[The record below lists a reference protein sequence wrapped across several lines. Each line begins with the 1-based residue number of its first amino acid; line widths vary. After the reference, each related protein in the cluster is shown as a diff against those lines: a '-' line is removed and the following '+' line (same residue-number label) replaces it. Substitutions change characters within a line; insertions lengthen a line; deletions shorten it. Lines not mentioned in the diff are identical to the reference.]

1 MLVLLAQQNLT
12 FSFEHTALF
21 RKNGVALRWDEIER
35 YRGPAYTQAGKE
47 IEHFRVAAYAKVV
60 ARRGGKPISLFHYT
74 TNENALAIFKSKRLK
89 ASTIKSGKDAA
100 HGDGQYFTSL
110 PPWADDSQ
118 LLQNNYDGAAR
129 RSKRGNE
136 RLKAWI
142 EINPRELLMNRV
154 RLKQVPPDEVSGRDI
169 YVTPRSSPLDLTNIR
184 HKIWVDG

>member
-1 MLVLLAQQNLT
+1 
-12 FSFEHTALF
+12 
-21 RKNGVALRWDEIER
+21 
-35 YRGPAYTQAGKE
+35 
-47 IEHFRVAAYAKVV
+47 VV